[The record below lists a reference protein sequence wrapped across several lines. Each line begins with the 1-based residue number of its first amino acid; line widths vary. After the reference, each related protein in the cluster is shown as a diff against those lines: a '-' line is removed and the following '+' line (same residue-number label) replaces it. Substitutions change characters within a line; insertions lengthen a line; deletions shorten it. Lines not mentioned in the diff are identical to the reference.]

1 MGVRV
6 GSEENSVSEERRR
19 GQCKSGTT
27 KLEIRLGRDYS
38 RDDIDRDRVRRKE
51 WKRIVKQYDELNIIW
66 IKMCSRVCL
75 SLSFSFR
82 FTLSLSLSISLSSTL
97 THIIM
102 FMSPLPQN
110 PSLKRLLWCNY
121 SSSLPL
127 SNYSSNNQRPPR

>member
-82 FTLSLSLSISLSSTL
+82 FTLSLSLSISLSL
-97 THIIM
+97 
-102 FMSPLPQN
+102 SPVSEVRVIAFLSGHVEHPLN
-110 PSLKRLLWCNY
+110 HFLKYNK
-121 SSSLPL
+121 S
-127 SNYSSNNQRPPR
+127 Q